1 MIYFK
6 TAAVPF
12 DKIDTNS
19 IDSIRR
25 FKDDLK
31 KKNVLFWEYTTIEEL
46 QSLLRIQLSRQ
57 ILELN
62 DKSTNKTQ
70 NDKSPVIV
78 EPTEDEF
85 GVLDYLGFGEECF
98 LTVQEILGRI
108 TTAMNWMSKR
118 FIEKTQEI
126 QIQSKINPQIST
138 SLKKHLIDST
148 ANDMEIFVKRVE
160 VEIPLFADTFK
171 KGIENF
177 SSGLKISMEL
187 KADKK
192 EDIIGAIDSFE
203 EAKTAMIGAKTAFC
217 TFRDTIINFPN
228 ITQTF
233 NRAKRLAYS
242 ALDKIIKEY
251 DIAINLTDALLSEF
265 KEYQNKY

>member
-1 MIYFK
+1 MTQKVTLYRIFVASPSDVKDERETLEEIINELNLSALTRINIRVELLKWETHVNPGIGDYPQQVINEDIGKNYDIFLGILWSKFGTPTNDFNSGTEEEFYTAYGLHQKNPETIKIMIYFK

-85 GVLDYLGFGEECF
+85 GVLDYLGFWEE
-98 LTVQEILGRI
+98 
-108 TTAMNWMSKR
+108 
-118 FIEKTQEI
+118 
-126 QIQSKINPQIST
+126 
-138 SLKKHLIDST
+138 
-148 ANDMEIFVKRVE
+148 
-160 VEIPLFADTFK
+160 
-171 KGIENF
+171 
-177 SSGLKISMEL
+177 
-187 KADKK
+187 
-192 EDIIGAIDSFE
+192 
-203 EAKTAMIGAKTAFC
+203 
-217 TFRDTIINFPN
+217 
-228 ITQTF
+228 
-233 NRAKRLAYS
+233 
-242 ALDKIIKEY
+242 
-251 DIAINLTDALLSEF
+251 
-265 KEYQNKY
+265 